1 MLNDLKKGKEGGSN
15 PSSEQMAKMLAQQE
29 IFQMML
35 MQLKQGSSV
44 SNEML
49 NKIDAIN
56 KLLEDN
62 KRDFAKKQ
70 ISNQTLNRQ
79 KQIVTR
85 MLEIEKSQNEQEF
98 DKQRESKEAKAYDT
112 YNKNMMFEHEQDF
125 INFDD
130 VFKRSKLQLN
140 LYYFNKYQDYLNK
153 LKQSPN
159 EKGN

>member
-35 MQLKQGSSV
+35 MQLKQGSTI

-62 KRDFAKKQ
+62 KRDFARKQ
-70 ISNQTLNRQ
+70 ITSQTLNRQ

-85 MLEIEKSQNEQEF
+85 MLEIEKSQNERQF
-98 DKQRESKEAKAYDT
+98 DEKRKSKEAKALDNY
-112 YNKNMMFEHEQDF
+112 YQKIQFEHEQDF

-130 VFKRSKLQLN
+130 IFNKSKLQLN
-140 LYYFNKYQDYLNK
+140 SYYFNKYQDYLNK
-153 LKQSPN
+153 LKKSPN